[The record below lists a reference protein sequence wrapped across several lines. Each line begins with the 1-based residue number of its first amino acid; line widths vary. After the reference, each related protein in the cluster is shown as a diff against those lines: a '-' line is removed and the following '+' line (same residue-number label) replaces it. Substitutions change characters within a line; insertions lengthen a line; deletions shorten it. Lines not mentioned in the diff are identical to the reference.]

1 MYPIRYICVL
11 IIERSNE
18 NHMEQNSLKPIKSAK
33 FDVSDYLDSEEMIS
47 AYINEVIKEGSAEDI
62 KNAIGHIAKAIG
74 MSKIAERT
82 GLTRPSLYKA
92 FSEDSKPQ
100 FTTVMRVLKAIG
112 SEIEVKP
119 AKQEV

>member
-1 MYPIRYICVL
+1 
-11 IIERSNE
+11 
-18 NHMEQNSLKPIKSAK
+18 MEQNSLKPIKSAK

-100 FTTVMRVLKAIG
+100 FTTVMRVLKSIA

-119 AKQEV
+119 PKQKV